1 MNSIVNWQDGGCI
14 INLYCV
20 KVIKNAKITMGVLI
34 NRKRS
39 RCAINPR
46 DYKLIVFDRRR
57 VNVFITF
64 SM

>member
-20 KVIKNAKITMGVLI
+20 KVIKNAQITMGVHI

-39 RCAINPR
+39 RRAINPR
-46 DYKLIVFDRRR
+46 DYQLIVFDRR
-57 VNVFITF
+57 VKVFITF